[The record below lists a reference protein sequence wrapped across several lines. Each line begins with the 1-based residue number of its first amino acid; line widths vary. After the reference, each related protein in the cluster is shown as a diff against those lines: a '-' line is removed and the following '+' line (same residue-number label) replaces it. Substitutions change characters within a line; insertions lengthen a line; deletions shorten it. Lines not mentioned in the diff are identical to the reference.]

1 MFIIV
6 YFVLIEISLLIL
18 MFFVPYAILP
28 LHIQLSF
35 FLLRD
40 VKFVIEILLLSEM
53 MNHHE
58 AEEIKLG
65 LDLSY
70 KQNIRNLYVA
80 SDSMITSKTCKVI
93 RLVRDIIYKFEN
105 M

>member
-18 MFFVPYAILP
+18 MFFVPYALLP
-28 LHIQLSF
+28 LPIQLSF

-58 AEEIKLG
+58 AEESS
-65 LDLSY
+65 LD
-70 KQNIRNLYVA
+70 
-80 SDSMITSKTCKVI
+80 
-93 RLVRDIIYKFEN
+93 
-105 M
+105 

>member
-1 MFIIV
+1 MI
-6 YFVLIEISLLIL
+6 
-18 MFFVPYAILP
+18 
-28 LHIQLSF
+28 
-35 FLLRD
+35 
-40 VKFVIEILLLSEM
+40 
-53 MNHHE
+53 HHE

-70 KQNIRNLYVA
+70 KQNTRNLYVA

-105 M
+105 CDIVYTEQNYLLGSPAILC

>member
-1 MFIIV
+1 MI
-6 YFVLIEISLLIL
+6 
-18 MFFVPYAILP
+18 
-28 LHIQLSF
+28 
-35 FLLRD
+35 
-40 VKFVIEILLLSEM
+40 
-53 MNHHE
+53 HHE

>member
-1 MFIIV
+1 MI
-6 YFVLIEISLLIL
+6 
-18 MFFVPYAILP
+18 
-28 LHIQLSF
+28 
-35 FLLRD
+35 
-40 VKFVIEILLLSEM
+40 
-53 MNHHE
+53 HHE

-70 KQNIRNLYVA
+70 KQNTRKLYIA
-80 SDSMITSKTCKVI
+80 SDSMSTSKTCKAI